1 MSTSTEIPKV
11 TGRHRNRALAAERR
25 RRAVEMALG
34 GATYQQIAQGMG
46 YANRGTVHRIVQQAL
61 RQREVESIDEMR
73 QLELDRLD
81 ALQAAQWEVALE
93 GDVHAAAV
101 ILKVM
106 DRRCRPLGLYAS
118 YRPRQGVHGPSPF
131 LVDPAELVAC
141 GGWPVRQGQGH
152 PRPGRWS
159 ADGVP

>member
-1 MSTSTEIPKV
+1 MSTSTDIPKV

-61 RQREVESIDEMR
+61 RQREVDGIDEVR
-73 QLELDRLD
+73 LLELGRLD
-81 ALQAAQWEVALE
+81 ALQAALWGPALE
-93 GDVHAAAV
+93 GDTRAAV
-101 ILKVM
+101 VVLRLI
-106 DRRCRPLGLYAS
+106 DRRCRLLGLYAPV
-118 YRPRQGVHGPSPF
+118 RGVHSARAEPAPVPV

-141 GGWPVRQGQGH
+141 GGWPDHRDPASW
-152 PRPGRWS
+152 PR
-159 ADGVP
+159 